1 MNQPLFIIFFFL
13 QIILIYFL
21 SRATINNLFRL
32 LRAFLKSDHL
42 VFSLISIIFF
52 PGTVVHEL
60 AHFFTAMVLF
70 LRVHSLNLFPKWEG
84 NEIKLGT
91 VLYEKKDFVRGVLVG
106 IAPIFSGIF
115 FLWAIAALNIFPSDN
130 IFLNLLIIYLIFTV
144 SSMMFSSKRDLIDLI
159 YILPFIVIFYGFIYI
174 FDIKL
179 DFIIRNQPLENALLN
194 FLKQVN
200 IYLFLSVSLNL
211 ILLLLFYLFKNIFL
225 KRR

>member
-1 MNQPLFIIFFFL
+1 ML
-13 QIILIYFL
+13 IILFFIQLVSIYFL
-21 SRATINNLFRL
+21 SRLTIKNLFHL
-32 LRAFLKSDHL
+32 LRTFLKSDHL

-52 PGTVVHEL
+52 PGTIVHEL
-60 AHFFTAMVLF
+60 AHFFTAMILF
-70 LRVHSLNLFPKWEG
+70 LRVHSLNIFPKWEG

-91 VLYEKKDFVRGVLVG
+91 VVYEKKDFVRGVLVG

-115 FLWAIAALNIFPSDN
+115 FLWAIAVFNIFPSDN
-130 IFLNLLIIYLIFTV
+130 IFLNLMIIYLIFTV

-159 YILPFIVIFYGFIYI
+159 YIIPFMVISYGFIYI

-200 IYLFLSVSLNL
+200 MFLLISIGVNL
-211 ILLLLFYLFKNIFL
+211 TLLLLLFLVKKIIVQR
-225 KRR
+225 K

>member
-1 MNQPLFIIFFFL
+1 MLILLFFL
-13 QIILIYFL
+13 QLILIYFL
-21 SRATINNLFRL
+21 SRATINNLFHL
-32 LRAFLKSDHL
+32 LRTFLKTNHL

-60 AHFFTAMVLF
+60 AHFFAAMILF
-70 LRVHSLNLFPKWEG
+70 LRVHSINIFPKWEG

-159 YILPFIVIFYGFIYI
+159 YIIPFIVIFYGFIYI

-200 IYLFLSVSLNL
+200 KFLLISISVNL
-211 ILLLLFYLFKNIFL
+211 TLLLLFFL
-225 KRR
+225 VKKIIVRRK

>member
-1 MNQPLFIIFFFL
+1 MTNSLLIPSFFF
-13 QIILIYFL
+13 QIILLYFI
-21 SRATINNLFRL
+21 SRKTINNLFHL
-32 LRAFLKSDHL
+32 LRTFLKNDHL

-60 AHFFTAMVLF
+60 AHFFTAIILF
-70 LRVHSLNLFPKWEG
+70 LRVHSLSIFPKWER

-115 FLWAIAALNIFPSDN
+115 FLWAIAAFNIFPSDN
-130 IFLNLLIIYLIFTV
+130 IFFNLLIIYLIFTV

-159 YILPFIVIFYGFIYI
+159 YIIPFLVILYGFIYI

-179 DFIIRNQPLENALLN
+179 DFIFHNQSLEEALFN

-200 IYLFLSVSLNL
+200 MFLLISIGVNLTLLFFLFLVKKM
-211 ILLLLFYLFKNIFL
+211 IVQRK
-225 KRR
+225 